1 LVRATR
7 ERLRG
12 LSIMLH
18 DTRNAITNPG
28 LAGAIL
34 LVAFIGVMA
43 WAWWPWGFLL
53 P

>member
-1 LVRATR
+1 
-7 ERLRG
+7 
-12 LSIMLH
+12 MLN

-34 LVAFIGVMA
+34 LVAFICVMGVGLVA
-43 WAWWPWGFLL
+43 WGFLL